1 MKKISSSILMVIACV
16 GISFAQQKTV
26 IIKSDALVA
35 PAAPVAPPAMVT
47 PPVPPTP
54 PAVVAGPAMQVKMIR
69 IEKNRDG
76 SSAPET
82 MIIQSDSEPG
92 ANKQVKM
99 IRIEKNRDGSNAPE
113 TIMIQSDSLI
123 GAGKQ
128 VKMIRIEK
136 NRDGSNAPE
145 TMIIQTDSLIG
156 SGKQV
161 KMIRIEKNNRMEG
174 GAPSQMTITIDS
186 TVDGKRQLKIIRMEK
201 KGDRKMR
208 AGKRMRRNNENEN
221 TVMIYSDGKVNIDS
235 LIKLDTTQISILNKK
250 IVIIGDQEI
259 QQIYF
264 EKDTL
269 GDFFDHSE
277 FNKEFK
283 DFNKEF
289 KGNKKNRSNG
299 DRKSLK
305 SAKKFKDDRG
315 GLEFSIGYNAW
326 LDNGSTALSL
336 ANSNLELINNKST
349 NVNLSYVNYFK
360 IYKNF
365 IQFSAGVG
373 IDWNN
378 YRFSK
383 NITLSP
389 KADSMNLV
397 VDNINYSKNKLMA
410 KYVTVPLQLHFATK
424 PNKKGE
430 MLGVAGGVELGYLLN
445 GRQKQIS
452 EENGKQK
459 IDDDYNLADL
469 RLGYTLCANYG
480 NTGIYAKYYPT
491 STFKESQGPNLNTFC
506 IGFKFGLD

>member
-186 TVDGKRQLKIIRMEK
+186 TVDGKRQVKIIRMEK
-201 KGDRKMR
+201 NGDRKMR
-208 AGKRMRRNNENEN
+208 AGKRMRRNDANEN

>member
-99 IRIEKNRDGSNAPE
+99 IRIEKN
-113 TIMIQSDSLI
+113 
-123 GAGKQ
+123 
-128 VKMIRIEK
+128 
-136 NRDGSNAPE
+136 
-145 TMIIQTDSLIG
+145 
-156 SGKQV
+156 
-161 KMIRIEKNNRMEG
+161 NRMEG

-186 TVDGKRQLKIIRMEK
+186 TVDGKRQVKIIRMEK
-201 KGDRKMR
+201 NGDRKMR
-208 AGKRMRRNNENEN
+208 AGKRMRRNDANEN

>member
-1 MKKISSSILMVIACV
+1 MVIACV
-16 GISFAQQKTV
+16 GISFAQQKTI

-35 PAAPVAPPAMVT
+35 PVAPVTPVVPPANVT
-47 PPVPPTP
+47 PPVPPVP
-54 PAVVAGPAMQVKMIR
+54 PTVVKGPA
-69 IEKNRDG
+69 
-76 SSAPET
+76 
-82 MIIQSDSEPG
+82 
-92 ANKQVKM
+92 KQVKM
-99 IRIEKNRDGSNAPE
+99 IRIEKNIDGSSAPE
-113 TIMIQSDSLI
+113 M
-123 GAGKQ
+123 
-128 VKMIRIEK
+128 
-136 NRDGSNAPE
+136 
-145 TMIIQTDSLIG
+145 MIIKSDSLIG

-161 KMIRIEKNNRMEG
+161 KMIRIEKNADGSIAPQTMIIQSDSLIGENKQVKMIRIEKNQMEG

-186 TVDGKRQLKIIRMEK
+186 TVDGKRQVKIIRMEK
-201 KGDRKMR
+201 NGDRKMR
-208 AGKRMRRNNENEN
+208 AGKKMRRNNANEN

-250 IVIIGDQEI
+250 IVIIGDQEV

-277 FNKEFK
+277 FNKDFK
-283 DFNKEF
+283 DFDKEF
-289 KGNKKNRSNG
+289 KGYKKNRSNG
-299 DRKSLK
+299 DRKAKK
-305 SAKKFKDDRG
+305 SAKKFNDDRG
-315 GLEFSIGYNAW
+315 GLELSIGYNAW

-336 ANSNLELINNKST
+336 SNNNLELINSKST
-349 NVNLSYVNYFK
+349 HVNLSYVNYFK

-424 PNKKGE
+424 PNKKGD

-452 EENGKQK
+452 EEKGKQK

-480 NTGIYAKYYPT
+480 NTGIYAKYYPN
-491 STFKESQGPNLNTFC
+491 STFKETQGPNLNTFC

>member
-35 PAAPVAPPAMVT
+35 PAAPVAPVAPPAMVT
-47 PPVPPTP
+47 PPVPPVP
-54 PAVVAGPAMQVKMIR
+54 PAVVAGPA
-69 IEKNRDG
+69 
-76 SSAPET
+76 
-82 MIIQSDSEPG
+82 
-92 ANKQVKM
+92 KQVKM

-136 NRDGSNAPE
+136 N
-145 TMIIQTDSLIG
+145 
-156 SGKQV
+156 
-161 KMIRIEKNNRMEG
+161 NRMEG

-186 TVDGKRQLKIIRMEK
+186 TVDGKRQVKIIRMEK
-201 KGDRKMR
+201 NGDRKMR
-208 AGKRMRRNNENEN
+208 AGKRMRRNDANEN

-283 DFNKEF
+283 DFDKEF
-289 KGNKKNRSNG
+289 KGYKKNRSNG
-299 DRKSLK
+299 DRKAKK
-305 SAKKFKDDRG
+305 SVKKFKDDRG

-410 KYVTVPLQLHFATK
+410 KYVTVPLQLHFACK
-424 PNKKGE
+424 PNKKGD

-491 STFKESQGPNLNTFC
+491 STFKETQGPNLNTFC

>member
-99 IRIEKNRDGSNAPE
+99 IRIEKN
-113 TIMIQSDSLI
+113 
-123 GAGKQ
+123 
-128 VKMIRIEK
+128 
-136 NRDGSNAPE
+136 
-145 TMIIQTDSLIG
+145 
-156 SGKQV
+156 
-161 KMIRIEKNNRMEG
+161 NRMEG

-186 TVDGKRQLKIIRMEK
+186 TVDGKRQVKIIRMEK
-201 KGDRKMR
+201 NGDRKMR
-208 AGKRMRRNNENEN
+208 AGKKMRRNNANEN

-250 IVIIGDQEI
+250 IVIIGDQEV

>member
-16 GISFAQQKTV
+16 GISFAQQKTI

-35 PAAPVAPPAMVT
+35 PVAPVTPVVPPANVT
-47 PPVPPTP
+47 PPVPPVTP
-54 PAVVAGPAMQVKMIR
+54 TVVKGPAKQVKMIR
-69 IEKNRDG
+69 IEKNADGSNVPQTMIIQSDSLIGGSGKQVKMIRIEKNADG

-82 MIIQSDSEPG
+82 MIIQSDSLIGE
-92 ANKQVKM
+92 NKQVKM
-99 IRIEKNRDGSNAPE
+99 IRIEKN
-113 TIMIQSDSLI
+113 Q
-123 GAGKQ
+123 
-128 VKMIRIEK
+128 
-136 NRDGSNAPE
+136 
-145 TMIIQTDSLIG
+145 
-156 SGKQV
+156 
-161 KMIRIEKNNRMEG
+161 MEG
-174 GAPSQMTITIDS
+174 GVPSQMTITIDS
-186 TVDGKRQLKIIRMEK
+186 TVDGKRQVKIIRMEK
-201 KGDRKMR
+201 NGDRKMR
-208 AGKRMRRNNENEN
+208 AGKRMRRNNANEN
-221 TVMIYSDGKVNIDS
+221 TVMIYSDGNENIDS

-250 IVIIGDQEI
+250 IVIIGDQEV

-277 FNKEFK
+277 FNKDFK
-283 DFNKEF
+283 DFDKEF
-289 KGNKKNRSNG
+289 KGYKKNRSNG
-299 DRKSLK
+299 DRKAKK
-305 SAKKFKDDRG
+305 SAKKFDDDRG
-315 GLEFSIGYNAW
+315 GLELSIGYNAW

-336 ANSNLELINNKST
+336 SNNNLELINSKST
-349 NVNLSYVNYFK
+349 HVNLSYVNYFK

-424 PNKKGE
+424 PNKKGD
-430 MLGVAGGVELGYLLN
+430 MLGIAGGVEFGYLLN

-452 EENGKQK
+452 EEKGKQK

-480 NTGIYAKYYPT
+480 NTGIYAKYYPN
-491 STFKESQGPNLNTFC
+491 STFKETQGPNLNTFC

>member
-1 MKKISSSILMVIACV
+1 MIACV
-16 GISFAQQKTV
+16 GISFAQQKTI
-26 IIKSDALVA
+26 IIKSDA
-35 PAAPVAPPAMVT
+35 PVAPVTPVVPPANVT
-47 PPVPPTP
+47 PPVPPVP
-54 PAVVAGPAMQVKMIR
+54 PTVVKGPA
-69 IEKNRDG
+69 
-76 SSAPET
+76 
-82 MIIQSDSEPG
+82 
-92 ANKQVKM
+92 KQVKM
-99 IRIEKNRDGSNAPE
+99 IRIEKNSDGSNVPQ
-113 TIMIQSDSLI
+113 TMIIQSDSLI
-123 GAGKQ
+123 GSGKQ

-136 NRDGSNAPE
+136 NADGSNTPE
-145 TMIIQTDSLIG
+145 TMIIQSDSLIG

-161 KMIRIEKNNRMEG
+161 KMIRIEKNNQMEG

-186 TVDGKRQLKIIRMEK
+186 TVDGKRQVKIIRMEK
-201 KGDRKMR
+201 NGDRKMR
-208 AGKRMRRNNENEN
+208 AGKRMRRNNANEN

-250 IVIIGDQEI
+250 IVIIGDQEV

-277 FNKEFK
+277 FNKDFK
-283 DFNKEF
+283 DFDKDFKDFDKEF
-289 KGNKKNRSNG
+289 KGYKKNRSNG
-299 DRKSLK
+299 DRKAKK
-305 SAKKFKDDRG
+305 SAKKFNDDRG
-315 GLEFSIGYNAW
+315 GLELSIGYNAW
-326 LDNGSTALSL
+326 LENGSTALSL
-336 ANSNLELINNKST
+336 SNNNLELINSKST
-349 NVNLSYVNYFK
+349 HVNLSYVNYFK

-424 PNKKGE
+424 PNKKGD

-452 EENGKQK
+452 EEKGKQK

-480 NTGIYAKYYPT
+480 NTGIYAKYYPN
-491 STFKESQGPNLNTFC
+491 STFKETQGPNLNTFC

>member
-113 TIMIQSDSLI
+113 TIMSQSDSLI

-186 TVDGKRQLKIIRMEK
+186 TVDGKRQVKIIRMEK
-201 KGDRKMR
+201 NGDRKMR
-208 AGKRMRRNNENEN
+208 AGKRMRRNDANEN

>member
-47 PPVPPTP
+47 PPVPPVP
-54 PAVVAGPAMQVKMIR
+54 PAVVAVPA
-69 IEKNRDG
+69 
-76 SSAPET
+76 
-82 MIIQSDSEPG
+82 
-92 ANKQVKM
+92 
-99 IRIEKNRDGSNAPE
+99 
-113 TIMIQSDSLI
+113 
-123 GAGKQ
+123 KQ

-145 TMIIQTDSLIG
+145 TMIIQSDSLIG
-156 SGKQV
+156 SGKQVKMIRIEKNRDGSSAPETIMIQSDSLIGAGKQV

-186 TVDGKRQLKIIRMEK
+186 TVDGKRQVKIIRMEK
-201 KGDRKMR
+201 NGDRKMR
-208 AGKRMRRNNENEN
+208 AGKRMRRNNEN

-283 DFNKEF
+283 DFDKEF
-289 KGNKKNRSNG
+289 KGYKKNRSNG
-299 DRKSLK
+299 DRKAKK
-305 SAKKFKDDRG
+305 SVKKFKDDRG

-424 PNKKGE
+424 PNKKGD

-452 EENGKQK
+452 EEKGKQK

-491 STFKESQGPNLNTFC
+491 STFKETQGPNLNTFC

>member
-1 MKKISSSILMVIACV
+1 MVIACV

-186 TVDGKRQLKIIRMEK
+186 TVDGKRQVKIIRMEK
-201 KGDRKMR
+201 NGDRKMR
-208 AGKRMRRNNENEN
+208 AGKRMRRNDANEN

>member
-35 PAAPVAPPAMVT
+35 PVAPVVPPANVT
-47 PPVPPTP
+47 PPVPPVP
-54 PAVVAGPAMQVKMIR
+54 PTVVKGPA
-69 IEKNRDG
+69 
-76 SSAPET
+76 
-82 MIIQSDSEPG
+82 
-92 ANKQVKM
+92 KQVKM
-99 IRIEKNRDGSNAPE
+99 IRIEKNIDGSSAPE
-113 TIMIQSDSLI
+113 M
-123 GAGKQ
+123 
-128 VKMIRIEK
+128 
-136 NRDGSNAPE
+136 
-145 TMIIQTDSLIG
+145 MIIKSDSLIG

-161 KMIRIEKNNRMEG
+161 KMIRIEKNADGSIAPQTMIIQSDSLIGENKQVKMIRIEKNQMEG
-174 GAPSQMTITIDS
+174 GVPSQMTITIDS
-186 TVDGKRQLKIIRMEK
+186 TVDGKRQVKIIRMEK
-201 KGDRKMR
+201 NGDRKMR
-208 AGKRMRRNNENEN
+208 AGKKMRRNNANEN

-250 IVIIGDQEI
+250 IVIIGDQEV

-283 DFNKEF
+283 DFDKEF
-289 KGNKKNRSNG
+289 KGYKKNRSNG
-299 DRKSLK
+299 DRKAKK
-305 SAKKFKDDRG
+305 SAKKFNDDRG
-315 GLEFSIGYNAW
+315 GLELSIGYNAW
-326 LDNGSTALSL
+326 LENGSTALSL
-336 ANSNLELINNKST
+336 SNNNLELINSKST
-349 NVNLSYVNYFK
+349 HVNVSYVNYFK

-424 PNKKGE
+424 PNKKGD

-452 EENGKQK
+452 EEKGKQK

-480 NTGIYAKYYPT
+480 NTGIYAKYYPN
-491 STFKESQGPNLNTFC
+491 STFKETQGPNLNTFC

>member
-16 GISFAQQKTV
+16 GISFAQQKTI

-35 PAAPVAPPAMVT
+35 PVAPVTPVVPPANVT
-47 PPVPPTP
+47 PPVPPVP
-54 PAVVAGPAMQVKMIR
+54 PTVVKGPA
-69 IEKNRDG
+69 
-76 SSAPET
+76 
-82 MIIQSDSEPG
+82 
-92 ANKQVKM
+92 KQVKM
-99 IRIEKNRDGSNAPE
+99 IRIEKNADGSN
-113 TIMIQSDSLI
+113 T
-123 GAGKQ
+123 
-128 VKMIRIEK
+128 
-136 NRDGSNAPE
+136 PE
-145 TMIIQTDSLIG
+145 TMIIQSDSLIG

-161 KMIRIEKNNRMEG
+161 KMIRIEKNADGSSAPETMIIQSDSLIGSGKQVKMIRIEKNQMEG
-174 GAPSQMTITIDS
+174 GVPSQMTITIDS
-186 TVDGKRQLKIIRMEK
+186 TVDGKRQVKIIRMEK
-201 KGDRKMR
+201 NGDRKMR
-208 AGKRMRRNNENEN
+208 AGKKMRRNNLNEN

-250 IVIIGDQEI
+250 IVIIGDQEV

-277 FNKEFK
+277 FNKDFK
-283 DFNKEF
+283 DFDKEF
-289 KGNKKNRSNG
+289 KGYKKNRSNG
-299 DRKSLK
+299 DRKAKK
-305 SAKKFKDDRG
+305 SAKKFDDDRG
-315 GLEFSIGYNAW
+315 GLELSIGYNAW

-336 ANSNLELINNKST
+336 SNNNLELINSKST
-349 NVNLSYVNYFK
+349 HVNLSYVNYFK

-424 PNKKGE
+424 PNKKGD

-452 EENGKQK
+452 EEKGKQK

-480 NTGIYAKYYPT
+480 NTGIYAKYYPN
-491 STFKESQGPNLNTFC
+491 STFKETQGPNLNTFC

>member
-16 GISFAQQKTV
+16 GISFAQQKTI

-35 PAAPVAPPAMVT
+35 PVAPVTPVVPPANVT
-47 PPVPPTP
+47 PPVPPVP
-54 PAVVAGPAMQVKMIR
+54 PTVVKGPA
-69 IEKNRDG
+69 
-76 SSAPET
+76 
-82 MIIQSDSEPG
+82 
-92 ANKQVKM
+92 KQVKM
-99 IRIEKNRDGSNAPE
+99 IRIEKNADGSN
-113 TIMIQSDSLI
+113 T
-123 GAGKQ
+123 
-128 VKMIRIEK
+128 
-136 NRDGSNAPE
+136 PE
-145 TMIIQTDSLIG
+145 TMIIQSDSLIG

-161 KMIRIEKNNRMEG
+161 KMIRIEKNADGSNVPQTIIIKSDSLIGENKQVKMIRIEKNQMEG

-186 TVDGKRQLKIIRMEK
+186 TVDGKRQVKIIRMEK
-201 KGDRKMR
+201 NGDRKMR
-208 AGKRMRRNNENEN
+208 AGKKMRRNNANEN

-250 IVIIGDQEI
+250 IVIIGDQEV

-269 GDFFDHSE
+269 GDFFDHEE

-283 DFNKEF
+283 DFDKEF
-289 KGNKKNRSNG
+289 KGYKKNRSNG
-299 DRKSLK
+299 DRKAKK

-315 GLEFSIGYNAW
+315 GLELSIGYNAW

-336 ANSNLELINNKST
+336 SNNNLELINSKST
-349 NVNLSYVNYFK
+349 HVNLSYVNYFK

-397 VDNINYSKNKLMA
+397 LDNINYSKNKLMA

-424 PNKKGE
+424 PNKKGD

-452 EENGKQK
+452 EEKGKQK

-480 NTGIYAKYYPT
+480 NTGIYAKYYPN
-491 STFKESQGPNLNTFC
+491 STFKETQGPNLNTFC

>member
-35 PAAPVAPPAMVT
+35 PVAPVAPVTPVVPPANVT
-47 PPVPPTP
+47 PPVPPVP
-54 PAVVAGPAMQVKMIR
+54 PTVVKGPA
-69 IEKNRDG
+69 
-76 SSAPET
+76 
-82 MIIQSDSEPG
+82 
-92 ANKQVKM
+92 KQVKM
-99 IRIEKNRDGSNAPE
+99 IRIEKNADGSSAPE
-113 TIMIQSDSLI
+113 M
-123 GAGKQ
+123 
-128 VKMIRIEK
+128 
-136 NRDGSNAPE
+136 
-145 TMIIQTDSLIG
+145 MIIQSDSLIG

-161 KMIRIEKNNRMEG
+161 KMIRIEKNADGSNVPQTMIIQSDSLIGSGKQVKMIRIEKNQMEG

-186 TVDGKRQLKIIRMEK
+186 TVDGKRQVKIIRMEK
-201 KGDRKMR
+201 NGDRKMR
-208 AGKRMRRNNENEN
+208 AGKKMRRNNLNEN

-250 IVIIGDQEI
+250 IVIIGDQEV

-277 FNKEFK
+277 FNKDFK
-283 DFNKEF
+283 DFDKEF
-289 KGNKKNRSNG
+289 KGYKKNRSNG
-299 DRKSLK
+299 DRKAK
-305 SAKKFKDDRG
+305 KNVKKFKDDRG

-326 LDNGSTALSL
+326 LENGSTALSL
-336 ANSNLELINNKST
+336 ANTNLELINNKST
-349 NVNLSYVNYFK
+349 HVNLSYVNYFK

-389 KADSMNLV
+389 KSDSMNLV

-424 PNKKGE
+424 PNKKGD

-452 EENGKQK
+452 EEKGKQK

-480 NTGIYAKYYPT
+480 NTGIYAKYYPN
-491 STFKESQGPNLNTFC
+491 STFKETQGPNLNTFC

>member
-1 MKKISSSILMVIACV
+1 
-16 GISFAQQKTV
+16 
-26 IIKSDALVA
+26 
-35 PAAPVAPPAMVT
+35 
-47 PPVPPTP
+47 
-54 PAVVAGPAMQVKMIR
+54 
-69 IEKNRDG
+69 
-76 SSAPET
+76 
-82 MIIQSDSEPG
+82 
-92 ANKQVKM
+92 
-99 IRIEKNRDGSNAPE
+99 
-113 TIMIQSDSLI
+113 
-123 GAGKQ
+123 
-128 VKMIRIEK
+128 
-136 NRDGSNAPE
+136 
-145 TMIIQTDSLIG
+145 
-156 SGKQV
+156 
-161 KMIRIEKNNRMEG
+161 MEG

-186 TVDGKRQLKIIRMEK
+186 TVDGKRQVKIIRMEK
-201 KGDRKMR
+201 NGDRKMR
-208 AGKRMRRNNENEN
+208 AGKRMRRNDANEN

-269 GDFFDHSE
+269 GDFFDHSG

-326 LDNGSTALSL
+326 LENGSTALSL

-452 EENGKQK
+452 EENGEEK

>member
-16 GISFAQQKTV
+16 GISFAQQKTI

-35 PAAPVAPPAMVT
+35 PVAPVTPVVPPANVT
-47 PPVPPTP
+47 PPVPPVP
-54 PAVVAGPAMQVKMIR
+54 PTVVKGPA
-69 IEKNRDG
+69 
-76 SSAPET
+76 
-82 MIIQSDSEPG
+82 
-92 ANKQVKM
+92 KQVKM
-99 IRIEKNRDGSNAPE
+99 IRIEKNADGSN
-113 TIMIQSDSLI
+113 T
-123 GAGKQ
+123 
-128 VKMIRIEK
+128 
-136 NRDGSNAPE
+136 PE
-145 TMIIQTDSLIG
+145 TMIIQSDSLIG

-161 KMIRIEKNNRMEG
+161 KMIRIEKNADGSNVPQTIIIKSDSLIGENKQVKMIRIEKNQMEG

-186 TVDGKRQLKIIRMEK
+186 TVDGKRQVKIIRMEK
-201 KGDRKMR
+201 NGDRKMR
-208 AGKRMRRNNENEN
+208 AGKKMRRNNANEN

-250 IVIIGDQEI
+250 IVIIGDQEV

-269 GDFFDHSE
+269 GDFFDHEE

-283 DFNKEF
+283 DFDKEF
-289 KGNKKNRSNG
+289 KGYKKNRSNG
-299 DRKSLK
+299 DRKAKK

-315 GLEFSIGYNAW
+315 GLELSIGYNAW

-336 ANSNLELINNKST
+336 SNNNLELINSKST
-349 NVNLSYVNYFK
+349 HVNLSYVNYFK

-424 PNKKGE
+424 PNKKGD

-452 EENGKQK
+452 EEKGKQK

-480 NTGIYAKYYPT
+480 NTGIYAKYYPN
-491 STFKESQGPNLNTFC
+491 STFKETQGPNLNTFC

>member
-1 MKKISSSILMVIACV
+1 MVIACV

-35 PAAPVAPPAMVT
+35 PVAPVAPPAMVT
-47 PPVPPTP
+47 PPVPPVP
-54 PAVVAGPAMQVKMIR
+54 PAVVAGPAKQVKMIR
-69 IEKNRDG
+69 IEKNIDG

-82 MIIQSDSEPG
+82 MIIQSDS
-92 ANKQVKM
+92 
-99 IRIEKNRDGSNAPE
+99 
-113 TIMIQSDSLI
+113 LI
-123 GAGKQ
+123 GA
-128 VKMIRIEK
+128 
-136 NRDGSNAPE
+136 
-145 TMIIQTDSLIG
+145 
-156 SGKQV
+156 GKQV

-186 TVDGKRQLKIIRMEK
+186 TVDGKRQVKIIRMEK
-201 KGDRKMR
+201 NGDRKMR
-208 AGKRMRRNNENEN
+208 AGKRMRRNDANEN

-283 DFNKEF
+283 DFDKGF
-289 KGNKKNRSNG
+289 KGYKKDRSNG
-299 DRKSLK
+299 DRKAKK
-305 SAKKFKDDRG
+305 SAKKFKDDRS

>member
-35 PAAPVAPPAMVT
+35 PVAPVAPVTPVVPPANVT
-47 PPVPPTP
+47 PPVPPVTP
-54 PAVVAGPAMQVKMIR
+54 TVVKGPAKQVKMIR
-69 IEKNRDG
+69 IEKNADGSNVPQTMIIQSDSLIGGSGKQVKMIRIEKNADG

-82 MIIQSDSEPG
+82 MIIQSDSLIGE
-92 ANKQVKM
+92 NKQVKM
-99 IRIEKNRDGSNAPE
+99 IRIEKN
-113 TIMIQSDSLI
+113 Q
-123 GAGKQ
+123 
-128 VKMIRIEK
+128 
-136 NRDGSNAPE
+136 
-145 TMIIQTDSLIG
+145 
-156 SGKQV
+156 
-161 KMIRIEKNNRMEG
+161 MEG
-174 GAPSQMTITIDS
+174 GVPSQMTITIDS
-186 TVDGKRQLKIIRMEK
+186 TVDGKRQVKIIRMEK
-201 KGDRKMR
+201 NGDRKMR
-208 AGKRMRRNNENEN
+208 AGKKMRRNNLNEN

-250 IVIIGDQEI
+250 IVIIGDQEV

-277 FNKEFK
+277 FNKDFK
-283 DFNKEF
+283 DFDKEF
-289 KGNKKNRSNG
+289 KGYKKNRSNG
-299 DRKSLK
+299 DRKAKK

-336 ANSNLELINNKST
+336 SNNNLELINSKST
-349 NVNLSYVNYFK
+349 HVNLSYVNYFK

-424 PNKKGE
+424 PNKKGD

-452 EENGKQK
+452 EEKGKQK

-480 NTGIYAKYYPT
+480 NTGIYAKYYPN
-491 STFKESQGPNLNTFC
+491 STFKETQGPNLNTFC

>member
-1 MKKISSSILMVIACV
+1 MVIACV
-16 GISFAQQKTV
+16 GIAFAQQKTI
-26 IIKSDALVA
+26 IIKSDAPV
-35 PAAPVAPPAMVT
+35 APVAPAT
-47 PPVPPTP
+47 
-54 PAVVAGPAMQVKMIR
+54 AAGTSKQVKTIR
-69 IEKNRDG
+69 IEKNADG
-76 SSAPET
+76 SNVPQT
-82 MIIQSDSEPG
+82 MIIQSDSLIGE
-92 ANKQVKM
+92 NKQVKM
-99 IRIEKNRDGSNAPE
+99 IRIEKNN
-113 TIMIQSDSLI
+113 Q
-123 GAGKQ
+123 
-128 VKMIRIEK
+128 
-136 NRDGSNAPE
+136 
-145 TMIIQTDSLIG
+145 
-156 SGKQV
+156 
-161 KMIRIEKNNRMEG
+161 MEG

-186 TVDGKRQLKIIRMEK
+186 TIDGKRQVKIIRMEK
-201 KGDRKMR
+201 NGDRKMR
-208 AGKRMRRNNENEN
+208 AGKRMRRNNLNEN

-250 IVIIGDQEI
+250 IVIIGEPDI
-259 QQIYF
+259 QQIYI

-269 GDFFDHSE
+269 GDYFEHSE
-277 FNKEFK
+277 FNREFNK
-283 DFNKEF
+283 DF
-289 KGNKKNRSNG
+289 KGRDFNFPERSGKGYNKNRSNG
-299 DRKSLK
+299 DRKAQK
-305 SAKKFKDDRG
+305 STKKFKDDRG

-326 LDNGSTALSL
+326 LDNGSTALSS

-424 PNKKGE
+424 PNKKGD

-469 RLGYTLCANYG
+469 RLGYTLCASYG
-480 NTGIYAKYYPT
+480 NDGIYAKYYPN
-491 STFKESQGPNLNTFC
+491 STFKETQGPNLNTFC

>member
-16 GISFAQQKTV
+16 GISFAQQKTI

-35 PAAPVAPPAMVT
+35 PVAPVTPVVPPANVT
-47 PPVPPTP
+47 PPVPPVP
-54 PAVVAGPAMQVKMIR
+54 PTVVKGPAKQVKMIR
-69 IEKNRDG
+69 IEKNADG

-82 MIIQSDSEPG
+82 MIIQS
-92 ANKQVKM
+92 
-99 IRIEKNRDGSNAPE
+99 
-113 TIMIQSDSLI
+113 
-123 GAGKQ
+123 
-128 VKMIRIEK
+128 
-136 NRDGSNAPE
+136 
-145 TMIIQTDSLIG
+145 DSLIG

-161 KMIRIEKNNRMEG
+161 KMIRIEKNADGSIAPQTMIIQSDSLIGENKQVKMIRIEKNQMEG

-186 TVDGKRQLKIIRMEK
+186 TVDGKRQVKIIRMEK
-201 KGDRKMR
+201 NGDRKMR
-208 AGKRMRRNNENEN
+208 AGKKMRRNNANEN

-250 IVIIGDQEI
+250 IVIIGDQEV

-277 FNKEFK
+277 FNKDFK
-283 DFNKEF
+283 DFDKEF
-289 KGNKKNRSNG
+289 KGYKKNRSNG
-299 DRKSLK
+299 DRKAKK
-305 SAKKFKDDRG
+305 SAKKFDDDRG
-315 GLEFSIGYNAW
+315 GLELSIGYNAW

-336 ANSNLELINNKST
+336 SNNNLELINSKST
-349 NVNLSYVNYFK
+349 HVNLSYVNYFK

-424 PNKKGE
+424 PNKKGD

-452 EENGKQK
+452 EEKGKQK

-480 NTGIYAKYYPT
+480 NTGIYAKYYPN
-491 STFKESQGPNLNTFC
+491 STFKETQGPNLNTFC

>member
-35 PAAPVAPPAMVT
+35 PVTPVVPPANVT
-47 PPVPPTP
+47 PPVPPVP
-54 PAVVAGPAMQVKMIR
+54 PTVVKGPA
-69 IEKNRDG
+69 
-76 SSAPET
+76 
-82 MIIQSDSEPG
+82 
-92 ANKQVKM
+92 KQVKM
-99 IRIEKNRDGSNAPE
+99 IRIEKNADGSSAPE
-113 TIMIQSDSLI
+113 MMIIQSDSLI
-123 GAGKQ
+123 GSGKQ

-136 NRDGSNAPE
+136 NADGSNVPQ
-145 TMIIQTDSLIG
+145 TMIIQSDSLIG

-161 KMIRIEKNNRMEG
+161 KMIRIEKNNQMEG
-174 GAPSQMTITIDS
+174 GAPLQMTITIDS
-186 TVDGKRQLKIIRMEK
+186 TVDGKRQVKIIRMEK
-201 KGDRKMR
+201 NGDRKMR
-208 AGKRMRRNNENEN
+208 AGKKMRRNNANEN

-250 IVIIGDQEI
+250 IVIIGDQEV

-277 FNKEFK
+277 FNKDFK
-283 DFNKEF
+283 DFDKEF
-289 KGNKKNRSNG
+289 KGYKKNRSNG
-299 DRKSLK
+299 DRKAKK
-305 SAKKFKDDRG
+305 SAKKFDDDRG
-315 GLEFSIGYNAW
+315 GLELSIGYNAW

-336 ANSNLELINNKST
+336 SNNNLELINSKST
-349 NVNLSYVNYFK
+349 HVNLSYVNYFK

-373 IDWNN
+373 LDWNN

-424 PNKKGE
+424 PNKKGD

-452 EENGKQK
+452 EEKGKQK

-480 NTGIYAKYYPT
+480 NTGIYAKYYPN
-491 STFKESQGPNLNTFC
+491 STFKETQGPNLNTFC

>member
-26 IIKSDALVA
+26 IKSDALVA
-35 PAAPVAPPAMVT
+35 PVAPVAPVVPPAMVT
-47 PPVPPTP
+47 PPVPPVP
-54 PAVVAGPAMQVKMIR
+54 PAVAAGPAKQVKMIR
-69 IEKNRDG
+69 IEKNIDGSSPPETMIFQSDSLIGSGTKVKMIRIKKNIDG

-82 MIIQSDSEPG
+82 MIIKS
-92 ANKQVKM
+92 
-99 IRIEKNRDGSNAPE
+99 
-113 TIMIQSDSLI
+113 
-123 GAGKQ
+123 
-128 VKMIRIEK
+128 
-136 NRDGSNAPE
+136 
-145 TMIIQTDSLIG
+145 DSLIG
-156 SGKQV
+156 SGTQV

-186 TVDGKRQLKIIRMEK
+186 TVDGKRQVKIIRMEK
-201 KGDRKMR
+201 NDDRKMR
-208 AGKRMRRNNENEN
+208 AGKRMRRNDANEN

-269 GDFFDHSE
+269 GDYFDHAE
-277 FNKEFK
+277 FNREFK
-283 DFNKEF
+283 DFDKEF
-289 KGNKKNRSNG
+289 KGYKKNRPNG
-299 DRKSLK
+299 DRKAKK

-336 ANSNLELINNKST
+336 ANSNLELINNKSS

-410 KYVTVPLQLHFATK
+410 KYVTVPLQLHFACK
-424 PNKKGE
+424 PNKKGD

-491 STFKESQGPNLNTFC
+491 STFKETQGPNLNTFC

>member
-35 PAAPVAPPAMVT
+35 PAAPVAPPAIVT
-47 PPVPPTP
+47 PPVPPVP
-54 PAVVAGPAMQVKMIR
+54 PAVVAGPA
-69 IEKNRDG
+69 
-76 SSAPET
+76 
-82 MIIQSDSEPG
+82 
-92 ANKQVKM
+92 KQVKM

-136 NRDGSNAPE
+136 NADGSNTPE
-145 TMIIQTDSLIG
+145 TIMIQSDSLIG
-156 SGKQV
+156 ENKQV
-161 KMIRIEKNNRMEG
+161 KIIRIEKNNRMEG

-186 TVDGKRQLKIIRMEK
+186 TVDGKRQVKIIRMEK
-201 KGDRKMR
+201 NDDRKMR
-208 AGKRMRRNNENEN
+208 AGKRMRRNNANEN

-264 EKDTL
+264 ETDTL

-283 DFNKEF
+283 DFDKEF
-289 KGNKKNRSNG
+289 KGYKKNRSNG
-299 DRKSLK
+299 DRKAKK

-326 LDNGSTALSL
+326 LDNGSKDLSS
-336 ANSNLELINNKST
+336 ANSNLELINSKST
-349 NVNLSYVNYFK
+349 NVNVSYVNYFK

-410 KYVTVPLQLHFATK
+410 EYVTVPLQLHFATK

>member
-54 PAVVAGPAMQVKMIR
+54 PAVVVRPANQVKMIR
-69 IEKNRDG
+69 IEKNIDG
-76 SSAPET
+76 SSPPER

-92 ANKQVKM
+92 VNKQVKT

-123 GAGKQ
+123 G
-128 VKMIRIEK
+128 E
-136 NRDGSNAPE
+136 N
-145 TMIIQTDSLIG
+145 
-156 SGKQV
+156 KQV
-161 KMIRIEKNNRMEG
+161 KMIRIEKNNQMRG
-174 GAPSQMTITIDS
+174 VAPSQMTITIDS
-186 TVDGKRQLKIIRMEK
+186 TVDGKRQVKIIRLEK
-201 KGDRKMR
+201 NADLKMRRPSKMR
-208 AGKRMRRNNENEN
+208 AGKRMRRNNTNEN

-250 IVIIGDQEI
+250 IVIIGEPDI
-259 QQIYF
+259 QQIYI
-264 EKDTL
+264 ENDTL
-269 GDFFDHSE
+269 GDYFDHAE
-277 FNKEFK
+277 FNREFK
-283 DFNKEF
+283 DFDKEF
-289 KGNKKNRSNG
+289 KGYKKNRPNG
-299 DRKSLK
+299 DRKAKK

-360 IYKNF
+360 VYKNF

-410 KYVTVPLQLHFATK
+410 KYVTVPLQLHFACK
-424 PNKKGE
+424 PNKKGD

-491 STFKESQGPNLNTFC
+491 STFKETQGPNLNTFC

>member
-26 IIKSDALVA
+26 IKPDALVA
-35 PAAPVAPPAMVT
+35 PVAPVTPVVPPAMVT
-47 PPVPPTP
+47 PPVPPVP
-54 PAVVAGPAMQVKMIR
+54 PAVAAGPANQVKMIR
-69 IEKNRDG
+69 IEKN
-76 SSAPET
+76 A
-82 MIIQSDSEPG
+82 
-92 ANKQVKM
+92 
-99 IRIEKNRDGSNAPE
+99 
-113 TIMIQSDSLI
+113 
-123 GAGKQ
+123 
-128 VKMIRIEK
+128 
-136 NRDGSNAPE
+136 DGSNAPE
-145 TMIIQTDSLIG
+145 TMIIQSDSLIG
-156 SGKQV
+156 SDKQV

-186 TVDGKRQLKIIRMEK
+186 TVDGKRQVKIIRMEK
-201 KGDRKMR
+201 NDDRKMR
-208 AGKRMRRNNENEN
+208 AGKRMRRNDANEN

-269 GDFFDHSE
+269 GDFFDHAE
-277 FNKEFK
+277 FNREFK
-283 DFNKEF
+283 YFNKEF

-410 KYVTVPLQLHFATK
+410 KYVTVPLQLHFACK
-424 PNKKGE
+424 PNKKGD

-491 STFKESQGPNLNTFC
+491 STFKETQGPNLNTFC

>member
-1 MKKISSSILMVIACV
+1 MVIACV

-35 PAAPVAPPAMVT
+35 PVAPPAIVT
-47 PPVPPTP
+47 PPVPPVP
-54 PAVVAGPAMQVKMIR
+54 PTVIAGTSKQVKMIR

-82 MIIQSDSEPG
+82 IMIQSDSEPG

-99 IRIEKNRDGSNAPE
+99 IRIEKNRDGSSAP
-113 TIMIQSDSLI
+113 QS
-123 GAGKQ
+123 
-128 VKMIRIEK
+128 
-136 NRDGSNAPE
+136 
-145 TMIIQTDSLIG
+145 MIIQTDSNG
-156 SGKQV
+156 GENKQV
-161 KMIRIEKNNRMEG
+161 KIIRIEKNNQMRG

-186 TVDGKRQLKIIRMEK
+186 TVNGKRQVKIIRMEK
-201 KGDRKMR
+201 NDDRKMR
-208 AGKRMRRNNENEN
+208 AGKRMRRNNSNEN

-250 IVIIGDQEI
+250 IVIIGEPDI
-259 QQIYF
+259 QKIYI
-264 EKDTL
+264 ENDTL

-277 FNKEFK
+277 FNREFKEF
-283 DFNKEF
+283 DKEY
-289 KGNKKNRSNG
+289 KGYKKNRKNG
-299 DRKSLK
+299 DRKAQK
-305 SAKKFKDDRG
+305 SVKKFKDDRG

-336 ANSNLELINNKST
+336 ANSNLELINSKSS

-360 IYKNF
+360 IYKNN

-410 KYVTVPLQLHFATK
+410 KYVTVPLQLHFSTK
-424 PNKKGE
+424 PNKKGD
-430 MLGVAGGVELGYLLN
+430 MLGIAGGVELGYLLN

-480 NTGIYAKYYPT
+480 NTGIYAKYYPN
-491 STFKESQGPNLNTFC
+491 STFKEMQGPNLNTFC

>member
-1 MKKISSSILMVIACV
+1 
-16 GISFAQQKTV
+16 
-26 IIKSDALVA
+26 
-35 PAAPVAPPAMVT
+35 
-47 PPVPPTP
+47 
-54 PAVVAGPAMQVKMIR
+54 
-69 IEKNRDG
+69 
-76 SSAPET
+76 
-82 MIIQSDSEPG
+82 
-92 ANKQVKM
+92 
-99 IRIEKNRDGSNAPE
+99 
-113 TIMIQSDSLI
+113 
-123 GAGKQ
+123 
-128 VKMIRIEK
+128 
-136 NRDGSNAPE
+136 
-145 TMIIQTDSLIG
+145 
-156 SGKQV
+156 
-161 KMIRIEKNNRMEG
+161 
-174 GAPSQMTITIDS
+174 
-186 TVDGKRQLKIIRMEK
+186 
-201 KGDRKMR
+201 
-208 AGKRMRRNNENEN
+208 
-221 TVMIYSDGKVNIDS
+221 MIYSDGKVNIDS

-283 DFNKEF
+283 DFDKEF
-289 KGNKKNRSNG
+289 KGYKKNRSNG
-299 DRKSLK
+299 DRKAKK
-305 SAKKFKDDRG
+305 SVKKFKDDRG

-410 KYVTVPLQLHFATK
+410 KYVTVPLQLHFACK
-424 PNKKGE
+424 PNKKGD

-491 STFKESQGPNLNTFC
+491 STFKETQGPNLNTFC

>member
-1 MKKISSSILMVIACV
+1 MKKISLSILMVIACV

-35 PAAPVAPPAMVT
+35 PVAPVAPPAMVT
-47 PPVPPTP
+47 PPVPPVP
-54 PAVVAGPAMQVKMIR
+54 PAVVAGPAKQVKMIR
-69 IEKNRDG
+69 IEKNIDG

-82 MIIQSDSEPG
+82 MIIQSDS
-92 ANKQVKM
+92 
-99 IRIEKNRDGSNAPE
+99 
-113 TIMIQSDSLI
+113 LI
-123 GAGKQ
+123 GA
-128 VKMIRIEK
+128 
-136 NRDGSNAPE
+136 
-145 TMIIQTDSLIG
+145 
-156 SGKQV
+156 GKQV

-186 TVDGKRQLKIIRMEK
+186 TVDGKRQVKIIRMEK
-201 KGDRKMR
+201 NGDRKMR
-208 AGKRMRRNNENEN
+208 AGKRMRRNDANEN

-283 DFNKEF
+283 DFDKGF
-289 KGNKKNRSNG
+289 KGYKKDRSNG
-299 DRKSLK
+299 DRKAKK
-305 SAKKFKDDRG
+305 SAKKFKDDRS

>member
-1 MKKISSSILMVIACV
+1 
-16 GISFAQQKTV
+16 
-26 IIKSDALVA
+26 
-35 PAAPVAPPAMVT
+35 
-47 PPVPPTP
+47 
-54 PAVVAGPAMQVKMIR
+54 
-69 IEKNRDG
+69 
-76 SSAPET
+76 
-82 MIIQSDSEPG
+82 
-92 ANKQVKM
+92 M

-136 NRDGSNAPE
+136 NADGSNAPR
-145 TMIIQTDSLIG
+145 TIMIQSDSLIG
-156 SGKQV
+156 ENKQV
-161 KMIRIEKNNRMEG
+161 KIIRIEKNNRMDG

-186 TVDGKRQLKIIRMEK
+186 TIDGKRQVKIIRMEK
-201 KGDRKMR
+201 NDDRKMR
-208 AGKRMRRNNENEN
+208 AGKRMRRNDANEN

-269 GDFFDHSE
+269 GDFFDHAE
-277 FNKEFK
+277 FNREFK

-289 KGNKKNRSNG
+289 KGNKKNRPNG
-299 DRKSLK
+299 DRKAQK
-305 SAKKFKDDRG
+305 SVKKFKDDRG

-410 KYVTVPLQLHFATK
+410 KYVTVPLQLHFACK
-424 PNKKGE
+424 PNKKGD
-430 MLGVAGGVELGYLLN
+430 MLGVAGGLELGYLLN

-491 STFKESQGPNLNTFC
+491 STFKETQGPNLNTFC

>member
-35 PAAPVAPPAMVT
+35 PVAPVAPVTPVVPPANVT
-47 PPVPPTP
+47 PPVPPEP
-54 PAVVAGPAMQVKMIR
+54 PTVVKGPA
-69 IEKNRDG
+69 
-76 SSAPET
+76 
-82 MIIQSDSEPG
+82 
-92 ANKQVKM
+92 KQVKM
-99 IRIEKNRDGSNAPE
+99 IRIEKNADGSNVP
-113 TIMIQSDSLI
+113 Q
-123 GAGKQ
+123 
-128 VKMIRIEK
+128 
-136 NRDGSNAPE
+136 
-145 TMIIQTDSLIG
+145 TMIIQSDSLIG

-161 KMIRIEKNNRMEG
+161 KMIRIEKNADGSIAPQTMIIQSDSLIGENKQVKMIRIEKNQMEG
-174 GAPSQMTITIDS
+174 GVPSQMTITIDS
-186 TVDGKRQLKIIRMEK
+186 TVDGKRQVKIIRMEK
-201 KGDRKMR
+201 NGDRKMR
-208 AGKRMRRNNENEN
+208 AGKKMRRNNLNEN

-235 LIKLDTTQISILNKK
+235 LIKLDTTKISILNKK
-250 IVIIGDQEI
+250 IVIIGDQEV

-277 FNKEFK
+277 FNKDFK
-283 DFNKEF
+283 DFDKEF
-289 KGNKKNRSNG
+289 KGYKKNRSNG
-299 DRKSLK
+299 DRKAK
-305 SAKKFKDDRG
+305 KNVKKFKDDRG

-336 ANSNLELINNKST
+336 SNNNLELINSKST
-349 NVNLSYVNYFK
+349 HVNLSYVNYFK

-424 PNKKGE
+424 PNKKGD

-452 EENGKQK
+452 EEKGKQK

-480 NTGIYAKYYPT
+480 NTGIYAKYYPN
-491 STFKESQGPNLNTFC
+491 STFKETQGPNLNTFC

>member
-16 GISFAQQKTV
+16 GISFAQQKTI

-35 PAAPVAPPAMVT
+35 PVAPVAPVTPVVPPANVT
-47 PPVPPTP
+47 PPVPPVP
-54 PAVVAGPAMQVKMIR
+54 PTVVKGPA
-69 IEKNRDG
+69 
-76 SSAPET
+76 
-82 MIIQSDSEPG
+82 
-92 ANKQVKM
+92 KQVKM
-99 IRIEKNRDGSNAPE
+99 IRIEKNADGSNVPQ
-113 TIMIQSDSLI
+113 TMIIQSDSLI
-123 GAGKQ
+123 GGSGKQ

-136 NRDGSNAPE
+136 NADGSNTPE
-145 TMIIQTDSLIG
+145 TMIIQSDSLIG

-161 KMIRIEKNNRMEG
+161 KMIRIEKNQMEG
-174 GAPSQMTITIDS
+174 GVPSQMTITIDS
-186 TVDGKRQLKIIRMEK
+186 TVDGKRQVKIIRMEK
-201 KGDRKMR
+201 NGDRKMR
-208 AGKRMRRNNENEN
+208 AGKKMRRNNANEN

-250 IVIIGDQEI
+250 IVIIGDQEV

-277 FNKEFK
+277 FNKDFK
-283 DFNKEF
+283 NFDKEF
-289 KGNKKNRSNG
+289 KGYKKNRSNG
-299 DRKSLK
+299 DRKAKK
-305 SAKKFKDDRG
+305 SAKKFDDDRG
-315 GLEFSIGYNAW
+315 GLELSIGYNAW

-336 ANSNLELINNKST
+336 SNNNLELINSKST
-349 NVNLSYVNYFK
+349 HVNLSYVNYFK

-424 PNKKGE
+424 PNKKGD

-452 EENGKQK
+452 EEKGKQK

-480 NTGIYAKYYPT
+480 NTGIYAKYYPN
-491 STFKESQGPNLNTFC
+491 STFKETQGPNLNTFC

>member
-35 PAAPVAPPAMVT
+35 PAAPVAPVAPPAMVT
-47 PPVPPTP
+47 PPVPPVP
-54 PAVVAGPAMQVKMIR
+54 PAVVVRPAKQVKMIR
-69 IEKNRDG
+69 IEKNIDG
-76 SSAPET
+76 SSPPER
-82 MIIQSDSEPG
+82 MIIQSDSLIGE
-92 ANKQVKM
+92 NKQVKM
-99 IRIEKNRDGSNAPE
+99 IRIEKNIDGSSAPE

-123 GAGKQ
+123 GA
-128 VKMIRIEK
+128 
-136 NRDGSNAPE
+136 
-145 TMIIQTDSLIG
+145 
-156 SGKQV
+156 GKQV

-186 TVDGKRQLKIIRMEK
+186 TVDGKRQVKIIRMEK
-201 KGDRKMR
+201 NADLKMRRPSKMR
-208 AGKRMRRNNENEN
+208 AGKRMRRNDANEN

-269 GDFFDHSE
+269 GDFFDHAE
-277 FNKEFK
+277 FNREFK
-283 DFNKEF
+283 DFNREF

-299 DRKSLK
+299 DRKAQK
-305 SAKKFKDDRG
+305 SVKKFKDDRG

-360 IYKNF
+360 VYKNF

-410 KYVTVPLQLHFATK
+410 KYVTVPLQLHFACK
-424 PNKKGE
+424 PNKKGD

-491 STFKESQGPNLNTFC
+491 STFKETQGPNLNTFC

>member
-1 MKKISSSILMVIACV
+1 MVIACV

-54 PAVVAGPAMQVKMIR
+54 PAVVAGPAKQVKMIR

-82 MIIQSDSEPG
+82 MIIQS
-92 ANKQVKM
+92 
-99 IRIEKNRDGSNAPE
+99 
-113 TIMIQSDSLI
+113 
-123 GAGKQ
+123 
-128 VKMIRIEK
+128 
-136 NRDGSNAPE
+136 
-145 TMIIQTDSLIG
+145 DSLIG

-186 TVDGKRQLKIIRMEK
+186 TVDGKRQVKIIRMEK
-201 KGDRKMR
+201 NGDRKMR
-208 AGKRMRRNNENEN
+208 AGKRMRRNDANEN

-250 IVIIGDQEI
+250 IVIIGDQEV

-283 DFNKEF
+283 DFDKGF
-289 KGNKKNRSNG
+289 KGYKKDRSNG
-299 DRKSLK
+299 DRKAKK

>member
-26 IIKSDALVA
+26 IKSDALVA
-35 PAAPVAPPAMVT
+35 PAAPVAPSAMVT
-47 PPVPPTP
+47 PPVPPVP
-54 PAVVAGPAMQVKMIR
+54 PAVAAGPAKQVKMIR

-82 MIIQSDSEPG
+82 MIIQSDS
-92 ANKQVKM
+92 
-99 IRIEKNRDGSNAPE
+99 
-113 TIMIQSDSLI
+113 
-123 GAGKQ
+123 
-128 VKMIRIEK
+128 
-136 NRDGSNAPE
+136 
-145 TMIIQTDSLIG
+145 LIG

-161 KMIRIEKNNRMEG
+161 KMIRIEKNADGSNAPRTIMIQSDSLIGENKQVKIIRIEKNNRMDG

-186 TVDGKRQLKIIRMEK
+186 TIDGKRQVKIIRMEK
-201 KGDRKMR
+201 NDDRKMR
-208 AGKRMRRNNENEN
+208 AGKRMRRNDANEN

-269 GDFFDHSE
+269 GDFFDHAE
-277 FNKEFK
+277 FNREFK

-289 KGNKKNRSNG
+289 KGNKKNRPNG
-299 DRKSLK
+299 DRKAQK
-305 SAKKFKDDRG
+305 SVKKFKDDRG

-360 IYKNF
+360 VYKNF

-410 KYVTVPLQLHFATK
+410 EYVTVPLQLHFACK
-424 PNKKGE
+424 PNRKGD
-430 MLGVAGGVELGYLLN
+430 MLGIAGGVELGYLLN

-491 STFKESQGPNLNTFC
+491 STFKETQGPNLNTFC

>member
-16 GISFAQQKTV
+16 GISFAQQKTI

-35 PAAPVAPPAMVT
+35 PVAPVTPVVPPANVT
-47 PPVPPTP
+47 PPVPPVP
-54 PAVVAGPAMQVKMIR
+54 PTVVKGPA
-69 IEKNRDG
+69 
-76 SSAPET
+76 
-82 MIIQSDSEPG
+82 
-92 ANKQVKM
+92 KQVKM
-99 IRIEKNRDGSNAPE
+99 IRIEKNIDGSSAPE
-113 TIMIQSDSLI
+113 M
-123 GAGKQ
+123 
-128 VKMIRIEK
+128 
-136 NRDGSNAPE
+136 
-145 TMIIQTDSLIG
+145 MIIKSDSLIG

-161 KMIRIEKNNRMEG
+161 KMIRIEKNADGSIAPQTMIIQSDSLIGENKQVKMIRIEKNQMEG
-174 GAPSQMTITIDS
+174 GVPSQMTITIDS
-186 TVDGKRQLKIIRMEK
+186 TVDGKRQVKIIRMEK
-201 KGDRKMR
+201 NGDRKMR
-208 AGKRMRRNNENEN
+208 AGKKMRRNNANEN

-250 IVIIGDQEI
+250 IVIIGDQEV

-277 FNKEFK
+277 FNKDFK
-283 DFNKEF
+283 DFDKEF
-289 KGNKKNRSNG
+289 KGYKKNRSNG
-299 DRKSLK
+299 DRKAKK
-305 SAKKFKDDRG
+305 SAKKFDDDRG
-315 GLEFSIGYNAW
+315 GLELSIGYNAW

-336 ANSNLELINNKST
+336 SNNNLELINSKST
-349 NVNLSYVNYFK
+349 HVNLSYVNYFK

-424 PNKKGE
+424 PNKKGD

-452 EENGKQK
+452 EEKGKQK

-480 NTGIYAKYYPT
+480 NTGIYAKYYPN
-491 STFKESQGPNLNTFC
+491 STFKETQGPNLNTFC

>member
-16 GISFAQQKTV
+16 GISFAQQKTI

-35 PAAPVAPPAMVT
+35 PVAPVTPVVPPANVT
-47 PPVPPTP
+47 PPVPPVP
-54 PAVVAGPAMQVKMIR
+54 PTVVKGPA
-69 IEKNRDG
+69 
-76 SSAPET
+76 
-82 MIIQSDSEPG
+82 
-92 ANKQVKM
+92 KQV
-99 IRIEKNRDGSNAPE
+99 
-113 TIMIQSDSLI
+113 
-123 GAGKQ
+123 
-128 VKMIRIEK
+128 
-136 NRDGSNAPE
+136 
-145 TMIIQTDSLIG
+145 
-156 SGKQV
+156 
-161 KMIRIEKNNRMEG
+161 
-174 GAPSQMTITIDS
+174 
-186 TVDGKRQLKIIRMEK
+186 KIIRMEK
-201 KGDRKMR
+201 NGDRKMR
-208 AGKRMRRNNENEN
+208 ASKKMRRNNANEN

-250 IVIIGDQEI
+250 IVIIGDQEV

-269 GDFFDHSE
+269 GDFFDHEE
-277 FNKEFK
+277 FNKEFNK
-283 DFNKEF
+283 DF
-289 KGNKKNRSNG
+289 KGRDFNFPERSGKGYKKNRSNG
-299 DRKSLK
+299 DRKAQK

-315 GLEFSIGYNAW
+315 GLELSIGYNAW

-336 ANSNLELINNKST
+336 SNNNLELINSKST
-349 NVNLSYVNYFK
+349 HVNLSYVNYFK

-389 KADSMNLV
+389 KSDSMNLV

-424 PNKKGE
+424 PNKKGD

-452 EENGKQK
+452 EEKGKQK

-480 NTGIYAKYYPT
+480 NTGIYAKYYPN
-491 STFKESQGPNLNTFC
+491 STFKETQGPNLNTFC